1 MSFPI
6 VRIERHIAAR
16 ILQDEYG
23 VKIPPKN
30 QVGTDGH
37 SFKLQTGATLRV
49 GLSRWRDMQYT
60 ILSNRMDGEDIKKY
74 AVMW

>member
-6 VRIERHIAAR
+6 VRIERPTAAR
-16 ILQDEYG
+16 ILLEEYG
-23 VKIPPKN
+23 IKIPPKN

-37 SFKLQTGATLRV
+37 SFKLKTGATLRV

-60 ILSNRMDGEDIKKY
+60 ILSNRMDGSDIKEY
-74 AVMW
+74 AVM